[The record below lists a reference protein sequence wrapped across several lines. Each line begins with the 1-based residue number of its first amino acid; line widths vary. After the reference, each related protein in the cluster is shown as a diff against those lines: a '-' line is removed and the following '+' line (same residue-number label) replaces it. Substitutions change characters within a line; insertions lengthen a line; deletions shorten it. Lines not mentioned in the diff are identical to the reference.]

1 MNIHKFSV
9 APMLGLT
16 DKHCHYFYSLLNS
29 NIKLYTG
36 MIHTSLFLLK
46 YKNRM
51 LYYNF
56 IKNNIV
62 AIQFIS
68 NNPKELYICSKI
80 AERLNFSEINFN
92 IGCPSLNCN
101 KNNLGFYLYNN
112 INKIIDCLNSIK
124 YASEKIILSLKL
136 RINISYSY
144 KKILD
149 FIYRIYSKT
158 KCKIFIIHARSIV
171 KNNFSTKINLNN
183 PKLNY
188 NIIYKIK
195 KELPNLIIIINGNI
209 NSIKDIDN
217 HLKYVDG
224 VMIGR
229 YIYKNPLFL
238 LDLDYKYNKKNYNF
252 YENTFFNCN
261 KKINFKIRKVL
272 FYLYKYIKKEIYIN
286 NTNPINIIKHI
297 CNIFYNLNNSCKLRN
312 NLIKSSYIFKKFN
325 NYINF
330 ENFIINDVN

>member
-1 MNIHKFSV
+1 MNIHRFSV

-16 DKHCHYFYSLLNS
+16 DKYCRYFYSLLNN

-36 MIHTSLFLLK
+36 MIHTSSFLFR
-46 YKNRM
+46 YKNKM
-51 LYYNF
+51 LSYNF

-68 NNPKELYICSKI
+68 NNPKDLYICSKI
-80 AERLNFSEINFN
+80 AEKLNFSEINFN

-101 KNNLGFYLYNN
+101 KNKLGFYLYNN
-112 INKIIDCLNSIK
+112 INLIIDCLNAIR
-124 YASEKIILSLKL
+124 YASEKVILSIKL
-136 RINISYSY
+136 RINILYSY
-144 KKILD
+144 EEFLD
-149 FIYRIYSKT
+149 FIYKIYFKT
-158 KCKIFIIHARSIV
+158 NCKIFIIHARSIL
-171 KNNFSTKINLNN
+171 KNNFSPKFNLNY

-188 NIIYKIK
+188 NIVYKIK

-209 NSIKDIDN
+209 NNIKDIDN

-238 LDLDYKYNKKNYNF
+238 LNIDNKYNKKNNFF
-252 YENTFFNCN
+252 YENNFFNYK
-261 KKINFKIRKVL
+261 KKISFKIRKIL
-272 FYLYKYIKKEIYIN
+272 FYLYKYIKNIMYVKNI
-286 NTNPINIIKHI
+286 NPINIIKHV
-297 CNIFYNLNNSCKLRN
+297 CNIFYNIKNSYRLRL
-312 NLIKSSYIFKKFN
+312 NLIKSSYIFEKFN

-330 ENFIINDVN
+330 ENFIINNS